1 MNAILYSSIKISN
14 KKSIYRK
21 PLCAA
26 ASASAIQDKWGGGSF
41 FWKIMVALHFSHGL
55 YKPPSVEHRFL
66 PFNTCDARVGKI
78 SFPVVFLLRILW
90 QRRRTYNL
98 FTSKKNASKCHK
110 ASHEDYSWLKNQLTM
125 ILNVCWNWCHPLKHL
140 LIKCCCKPSFS
151 KPVHFAPL
159 CKDCE
164 ICICKQALCI
174 FWSLKSKDFKIPLL
188 YLLTL

>member
-1 MNAILYSSIKISN
+1 MESINCTNNWMQFDIRASRFPIRN
-14 KKSIYRK
+14 RYTVSHCVLQPQLVRYRINGEVD
-21 PLCAA
+21 P
-26 ASASAIQDKWGGGSF
+26 F

-98 FTSKKNASKCHK
+98 FTSKENASKCHK

-125 ILNVCWNWCHPLKHL
+125 ILKVCWNWCHPLKHL

-159 CKDCE
+159 
-164 ICICKQALCI
+164 L
-174 FWSLKSKDFKIPLL
+174 
-188 YLLTL
+188 